1 MNIADVQSFLR
12 HLGTLLAAHQGKKP
26 AGDFEAFCDGL
37 EPFREQALATFAQ
50 FLRDAAEYQRSGIL
64 PVQPAKKAREP
75 AAPRAGTAKPPLKK
89 KDDIQ
94 AVEEAAAM
102 LQALFDRA
110 TDPTLSHEAIE
121 AEVSRIEREFDGEG
135 LKAVARKFG
144 VSSGLSSKGA
154 TKSKILG
161 RIAERKGRHERGEV
175 IGEVARTPS

>member
-1 MNIADVQSFLR
+1 
-12 HLGTLLAAHQGKKP
+12 
-26 AGDFEAFCDGL
+26 
-37 EPFREQALATFAQ
+37 
-50 FLRDAAEYQRSGIL
+50 
-64 PVQPAKKAREP
+64 
-75 AAPRAGTAKPPLKK
+75 
-89 KDDIQ
+89 
-94 AVEEAAAM
+94 M
-102 LQALFDRA
+102 LQGLFERA